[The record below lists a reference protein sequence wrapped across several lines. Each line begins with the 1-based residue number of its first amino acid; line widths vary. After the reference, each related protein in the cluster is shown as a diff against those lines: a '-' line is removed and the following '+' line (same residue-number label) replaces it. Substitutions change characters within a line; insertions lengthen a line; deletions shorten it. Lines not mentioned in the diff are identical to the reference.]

1 LIFFNRNNTLGLYEK
16 NPPGGFM
23 RKLVFI
29 LIAFIAAVTFIR
41 AFDNGGGAV
50 SGREEP
56 KNPLAR
62 GSLWGSAEDSGLPA
76 VMRGE
81 IPGREINFDLD
92 H

>member
-1 LIFFNRNNTLGLYEK
+1 
-16 NPPGGFM
+16 M

-41 AFDNGGGAV
+41 AFDK
-50 SGREEP
+50 S
-56 KNPLAR
+56 
-62 GSLWGSAEDSGLPA
+62 GSADSILPTA
-76 VMRGE
+76 MTGV